1 MEKGKSLVRGARGFL
16 NPLEGQNKG
25 QRLKR
30 QYDISKIFV
39 LCGRFSKRWVILN
52 KHIRRIRLGFGLPTK
67 YFIEVVGKQI
77 LKSVPSGER
86 VTESVLK

>member
-1 MEKGKSLVRGARGFL
+1 M
-16 NPLEGQNKG
+16 
-25 QRLKR
+25 
-30 QYDISKIFV
+30 
-39 LCGRFSKRWVILN
+39 
-52 KHIRRIRLGFGLPTK
+52 GFGLPPK

>member
-1 MEKGKSLVRGARGFL
+1 MLGAFLILLRG
-16 NPLEGQNKG
+16 EDKG

-39 LCGRFSKRWVILN
+39 LCGRISKRWVIIN
-52 KHIRRIRLGFGLPTK
+52 KHIRRIRLGFGLQPK

-77 LKSVPSGER
+77 LKSVPRGER
-86 VTESVLK
+86 VNESVLK

>member
-1 MEKGKSLVRGARGFL
+1 MLEAFLIFLRG
-16 NPLEGQNKG
+16 EDKG

-39 LCGRFSKRWVILN
+39 LCGRFSKRWVIIN
-52 KHIRRIRLGFGLPTK
+52 KHIRRIRLGFGLPPK

-77 LKSVPSGER
+77 SKSVPSGER
-86 VTESVLK
+86 VTESILK

>member
-1 MEKGKSLVRGARGFL
+1 MFLILLRG
-16 NPLEGQNKG
+16 EDKG

-39 LCGRFSKRWVILN
+39 LCGRFSKSWVIIN
-52 KHIRRIRLGFGLPTK
+52 KYIRRIRPGFGLPPK